1 MKYRAIVEEYSAIS
15 WKQQQEEDSS
25 GNNCT
30 IQQAEWEKMVK
41 VFLITRIRGKN
52 KLINEFMY

>member
-1 MKYRAIVEEYSAIS
+1 MKYREVVEEYSANS

-30 IQQAEWEKMVK
+30 IQQVEWEKMVR
-41 VFLITRIRGKN
+41 VFESLELEERIN
-52 KLINEFMY
+52 